1 VGCGSASKQGVLWRD
16 RLPTTT
22 PEFNWLEINCNSL
35 SKGIKTTVT
44 TIRLSAKQALTMKVT
59 CLSVSLSNAET
70 ITTPPAAEMHHSI
83 KMIIESEQEVLNF
96 GITRA
101 RAAIKSTDED

>member
-1 VGCGSASKQGVLWRD
+1 
-16 RLPTTT
+16 
-22 PEFNWLEINCNSL
+22 
-35 SKGIKTTVT
+35 
-44 TIRLSAKQALTMKVT
+44 MKMT